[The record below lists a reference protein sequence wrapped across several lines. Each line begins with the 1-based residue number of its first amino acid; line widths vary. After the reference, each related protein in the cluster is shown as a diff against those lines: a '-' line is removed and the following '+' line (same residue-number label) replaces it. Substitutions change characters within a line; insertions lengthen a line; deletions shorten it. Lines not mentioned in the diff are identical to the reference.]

1 MLDFSCPACGKQY
14 HADEEHIGKRIRCSA
29 PRCEE
34 IITIAREDGRCTNS
48 NQQIKAENQRWPK
61 SIEEI
66 RKNGVALVKNKKNRK
81 VIFVVIAFFLMGIG
95 LAGYKYSVHR
105 DSSKLKS
112 EVPFT
117 LSPDD
122 VAGADAVSAP
132 SQIQAGDQANQS
144 NTASPISTGVLSPET
159 ENASSPKPISKH
171 MPKAHPVDT
180 YEASLPANSLPT
192 GTRIIADQAVAGKG
206 ELEAING
213 TGFDACVIVLD
224 FDTRERIRKI
234 YIRSQDSFT
243 LVHLTP
249 GNYKVLFATGID
261 WDNSGEHFN
270 RDASYFEFGKVLSF
284 REEDRSHE
292 KHTITLNPV
301 ANGNVHARSI
311 SEAEF
316 HALTGK
322 R

>member
-1 MLDFSCPACGKQY
+1 
-14 HADEEHIGKRIRCSA
+14 
-29 PRCEE
+29 
-34 IITIAREDGRCTNS
+34 
-48 NQQIKAENQRWPK
+48 
-61 SIEEI
+61 
-66 RKNGVALVKNKKNRK
+66 
-81 VIFVVIAFFLMGIG
+81 MGIG